1 MNIFNKLGE
10 GYESLW
16 KLIIRPERA
25 MYSQSQLGP
34 EVFCLEGRQVK
45 RVDVVLTNPRGLTFY
60 GSHFIPIGLEA
71 YPCVIY
77 LHGNS
82 SNRTEGM

>member
-16 KLIIRPERA
+16 KLIIRPQRST
-25 MYSQSQLGP
+25 YSMSELGP
-34 EVFCLEGRQVK
+34 EVFFLENRQVK
-45 RVDVVLTNPRGLTFY
+45 RIDMELTNPRGLTFY
-60 GSHFIPIGLEA
+60 ASHFIPLDLEK
-71 YPCVIY
+71 YPCVVY

-82 SNRTEGM
+82 SNRTEGI